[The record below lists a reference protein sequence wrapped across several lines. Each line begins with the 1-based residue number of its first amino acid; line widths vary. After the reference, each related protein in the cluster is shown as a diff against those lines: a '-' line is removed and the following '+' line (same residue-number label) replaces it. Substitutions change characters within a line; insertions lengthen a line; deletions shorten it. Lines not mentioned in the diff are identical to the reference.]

1 MQHGDVGE
9 CSFLQMH
16 TRSHASALRWRP
28 PSSLCQAASELHVAM
43 AWFCT
48 TAVYEQGPE
57 DGGVWAYDE
66 SVEDDLLGAHT
77 NRRRVH
83 GRCGKAYVCIR
94 RATWLMSHHLCW
106 RTLILLSTQCLPV
119 CTHCNLQ

>member
-1 MQHGDVGE
+1 MEMSVNAVFSRCIHAAKPQHCAGV
-9 CSFLQMH
+9 LL
-16 TRSHASALRWRP
+16 LRY
-28 PSSLCQAASELHVAM
+28 ANELHVAM

-57 DGGVWAYDE
+57 DGGVWAYDD

-119 CTHCNLQ
+119 CIHCNLQ